1 MFLVNS
7 KTCQL
12 ELLELPLELLELPR
26 SDLQLERLRLLWT
39 SAAASSAAAPEVASR
54 SAADSLAALP
64 PANSKRDM
72 SSPCVVLFYVLGLF
86 FLLERC
92 CDALVSIHNI

>member
-26 SDLQLERLRLLWT
+26 SDFLLERLRLLRT
-39 SAAASSAAAPEVASR
+39 SAAASPAAAPEVASR

-72 SSPCVVLFYVLGLF
+72 SSPCVVLFSVLGV
-86 FLLERC
+86 FLSVG
-92 CDALVSIHNI
+92 ALL